1 MIMEKNN
8 LQEILSII
16 DALRIA
22 KERLD
27 VGILTEAEVIVFLLD
42 RLLYEVT
49 E

>member
-1 MIMEKNN
+1 MAKNN
-8 LQEILSII
+8 LDEILSII

-27 VGILTEAEVIVFLLD
+27 VGIITEAETVVFLLD